1 MSLKNLPLGL
11 AAMLFMA
18 TIVTGCAGIA
28 LPPVENSTPESSDG
42 AVIHP
47 APRAESSVS
56 VEEALRKWRS
66 VRVYAGVPLALA
78 DIGQILWA
86 AQGVTDERGYRAA
99 PSAGAL
105 YPLEVYVVAGD
116 VTDLAPGVYHY
127 HPEEHLLTRI
137 NGTDRR
143 IDLEAAAI
151 DQAFVGDAPAT
162 LVIAAIPERMTAK
175 YGDRGIRY
183 VDMEAGHAAENIYL
197 QATASSLGTVAI
209 GAFDDDRVREI
220 LMLPANTTPL
230 YLMPVGKI
238 ISGSG

>member
-1 MSLKNLPLGL
+1 MNRKFLCSGL
-11 AAMLFMA
+11 AITLIFALVA
-18 TIVTGCAGIA
+18 GCAGVHP
-28 LPPVENSTPESSDG
+28 LPGGNSNPTLPADAIRLPEPRFESDVPVET
-42 AVIHP
+42 
-47 APRAESSVS
+47 
-56 VEEALRKWRS
+56 ALRDRRS
-66 VRVYAGVPLALA
+66 VRVYAEVPLTLA
-78 DIGQILWA
+78 DIGQVLWA
-86 AQGVTDERGYRAA
+86 AQGVTDERGYRTT